1 MKLLTLRIESN
12 LTKISIIIPTINEA
26 NNLPLLLSDLSIIQK
41 VGEIIIVDCGSKDK
55 TIDVANIYGAKVYKS
70 KERNRGL
77 QLDLGAKN
85 SKGEWLIFLHA
96 DTRLTNDWFIKIK
109 SVLKR
114 DKNFIYYFKFKLNDK
129 KKIYRVLEILVNFRS
144 RYLKQPYGDQGLI
157 IHKSIYLKNNGF
169 RKIPLMEDVDFF
181 RRLKNKEDLKQLN
194 LPIFTSSRKWERT
207 NIFLQ
212 ALKNWNFRRRWLKG
226 ESTKSIY
233 SEYYKK

>member
-1 MKLLTLRIESN
+1 MS
-12 LTKISIIIPTINEA
+12 KISIIIPTINEA
-26 NNLPLLLSDLSIIQK
+26 NNLPLLLSDLSIIEK
-41 VGEIIIVDCGSKDK
+41 DGEIVIVDCGSRDR
-55 TIDVANIYGAKVYKS
+55 TIDIAKIYGAKIYKS
-70 KERNRGL
+70 KERNRGM
-77 QLDLGAKN
+77 QLDIGANN

-96 DTRLTNDWFIKIK
+96 DTRLTQDWFIKIK
-109 SVLKR
+109 SILKG
-114 DKNFIYYFKFKLNDK
+114 DKNYIYYFKFKINDK
-129 KKIYRVLEILVNFRS
+129 KIIYRVLEFLVNLRS
-144 RYLKQPYGDQGLI
+144 QYFKQPYGDQGLI

>member
-1 MKLLTLRIESN
+1 MRIENN

-109 SVLKR
+109 SVFKG
-114 DKNFIYYFKFKLNDK
+114 DKNFIYNFKFKINNK

-157 IHKSIYLKNNGF
+157 IHKSIYLKNN
-169 RKIPLMEDVDFF
+169 
-181 RRLKNKEDLKQLN
+181 
-194 LPIFTSSRKWERT
+194 
-207 NIFLQ
+207 
-212 ALKNWNFRRRWLKG
+212 
-226 ESTKSIY
+226 
-233 SEYYKK
+233 